1 MMENSFTDI
10 VGLAAGICTAVS
22 LLPQIIKMIK
32 ERKAQDISLFYL
44 IVLLCGLA
52 LWTYYGFLKQDVPII
67 ATNIFSMV
75 LNIVVI
81 ILSSIYK
88 RKENDTAPVKKKN

>member
-1 MMENSFTDI
+1 MENSFTDI